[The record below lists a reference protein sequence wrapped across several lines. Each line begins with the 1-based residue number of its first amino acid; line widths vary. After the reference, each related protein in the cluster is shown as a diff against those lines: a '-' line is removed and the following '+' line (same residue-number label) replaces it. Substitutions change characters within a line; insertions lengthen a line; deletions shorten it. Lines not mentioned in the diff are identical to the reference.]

1 MSKSANVK
9 VFCRIRPENE
19 KEKLSGMK
27 TCIIP
32 ASENSVKIFTENIGI
47 DTGKDSSKNKSDN
60 TQTFTFDGVFAPEE
74 EQENI
79 FNIVAKPLINGAL
92 EGINGTLFC
101 YGQTS
106 SGKTY
111 TMEGIHNDTKLMGV
125 IPRMMQYIF
134 ILIEKANSDI
144 EYSVKCQYYQIY
156 NEKIQDLLDIR
167 KKDLAI
173 REDKNKGIWVE
184 DCTEAYVSSQEEM
197 YAIFKE
203 GSNNR
208 TVSATNMNKGSS
220 RSHSLFVVTLFQRNT
235 ITGSSKTGRIY
246 FVDLAGSEKMSKT
259 GIEGGTGLKEAQNI
273 NKSLMTLGMVINSLT
288 EGAKHIPYRDS
299 KLTRVL
305 QESLGGNSMTNL
317 VITCSPNFMNQ
328 SETMSTLRFGQRAK
342 LIKNKV
348 VANTQQSVKEL
359 LIKLKKAEEKIA
371 SLEKIIQGKNGEINI
386 DLKNIKSNNIEISD
400 KNFKCENCKVIA
412 GQLNYVKNELINTMS
427 ENEELVKTKE
437 ELSDD
442 IKNKNDEII
451 KLNDIIHTYEIQL
464 QEYQEEN
471 TNYYNELK
479 KYIEL
484 IMSKNKEMKKEIDN
498 KDIFN
503 VEKIFNT
510 CHKINCE
517 FIEKSG
523 LPYNTEF
530 DDNEVINDDNI
541 LTNLNINNEIKGTD
555 DNNNN
560 INENKENESEN
571 KNEIKDENKI
581 NIENKN
587 ENNEPKKEKENKESK
602 NDKEKEKDKEK
613 DKEFIINNLN
623 RSFYEPNIK
632 NKIIKIIPKI
642 DSKSLNKSF
651 LCTSIKNKSLIPII
665 IKNNETQKPKKI
677 NDNNKSQTQTQ
688 SESESQKQ
696 IDEDKMNKNLE
707 NARKE
712 NEVLKKKNVEL
723 EYIIKALNE
732 KLFEKDQKFQE
743 YKEKSFQ
750 DLVFKENKLQNL
762 ANLIGDLEDENYR
775 LKHFS
780 KDNMTKTKIIMME
793 KQITSFA
800 KEFQKKDEKNKELE
814 NKVKQQEIQIN
825 KLNKENKMLQNN
837 LEFLNKNLN
846 NLGQSNNNDL
856 FSSRINDNGDPFD
869 RHLRR
874 STIFDANSFYD
885 GDSILDQ
892 SFRFQRNKMMKF
904 IKGGTKTNQG
914 FFSKIMDNNRQDTM
928 KFINDFKG
936 QIMNNKDFKMEQLE
950 NQLKQ
955 LDKDV
960 LNTTQSEYN

>member
-32 ASENSVKIFTENIGI
+32 ASENSVKIFTESIGI

-79 FNIVAKPLINGAL
+79 FNVVAKPLINGAL

-197 YAIFKE
+197 YAVFKE

-371 SLEKIIQGKNGEINI
+371 SLEKIIQGKSGEINI
-386 DLKNIKSNNIEISD
+386 DLKNIKNNNIEISD

-412 GQLNYVKNELINTMS
+412 GQLNYVKNELITTMS
-427 ENEELVKTKE
+427 ENEELLKTKD

-442 IKNKNDEII
+442 IKNKNDEIV

-503 VEKIFNT
+503 VEKIFNA

-523 LPYNTEF
+523 IPYNTEF

-541 LTNLNINNEIKGTD
+541 LTNLNINKEMNGTD
-555 DNNNN
+555 DNDNNYN
-560 INENKENESEN
+560 NDENEVKNNENENKA
-571 KNEIKDENKI
+571 KDENKI
-581 NIENKN
+581 NVENKS

-602 NDKEKEKDKEK
+602 NDKEKEEEK
-613 DKEFIINNLN
+613 DKDIIINNLN

-642 DSKSLNKSF
+642 DSKSLNRSF
-651 LCTSIKNKSLIPII
+651 LCTSIKNKSLIPIT
-665 IKNNETQKPKKI
+665 IKNKVTQKSNKVS
-677 NDNNKSQTQTQ
+677 DNNKNQ
-688 SESESQKQ
+688 SETESQSQSQKQ
-696 IDEDKMNKNLE
+696 IDEEKINKNLE

-743 YKEKSFQ
+743 FKEKSFQ

-846 NLGQSNNNDL
+846 NLGQSNNDL

-869 RHLRR
+869 RHTMRR
-874 STIFDANSFYD
+874 STIFDANSFYE

-955 LDKDV
+955 LDRDV
-960 LNTTQSEYN
+960 LNTTQSEFN

>member
-32 ASENSVKIFTENIGI
+32 ASENSVKIFTESIGI

-79 FNIVAKPLINGAL
+79 FNVVAKPLINGAL

-197 YAIFKE
+197 YAVFKE

-371 SLEKIIQGKNGEINI
+371 SLEKIIQGKSGEINI
-386 DLKNIKSNNIEISD
+386 DLKNIKNNNIEISD

-412 GQLNYVKNELINTMS
+412 GQLNYVKNELITTMS
-427 ENEELVKTKE
+427 ENEELLKTKD

-442 IKNKNDEII
+442 IKNKNDEIV

-503 VEKIFNT
+503 VEKIFNA

-523 LPYNTEF
+523 IPYNTEF

-541 LTNLNINNEIKGTD
+541 LTNLNINKEMNGTD
-555 DNNNN
+555 DNDNNYN
-560 INENKENESEN
+560 NDENEVKNNENENKA
-571 KNEIKDENKI
+571 KDENKI
-581 NIENKN
+581 NVENKN

-602 NDKEKEKDKEK
+602 NDKEKEEEK
-613 DKEFIINNLN
+613 DKDIIINNLN

-642 DSKSLNKSF
+642 DSKSLNRSF
-651 LCTSIKNKSLIPII
+651 LCTSIKNKSLIPIT
-665 IKNNETQKPKKI
+665 IKNKVTQKSNKVS
-677 NDNNKSQTQTQ
+677 DNNKNQ
-688 SESESQKQ
+688 SETESQSQKQ
-696 IDEDKMNKNLE
+696 IDEEKINKNLE

-743 YKEKSFQ
+743 FKEKSFQ
-750 DLVFKENKLQNL
+750 DLVFKENK
-762 ANLIGDLEDENYR
+762 IT
-775 LKHFS
+775 KFS
-780 KDNMTKTKIIMME
+780 K
-793 KQITSFA
+793 F
-800 KEFQKKDEKNKELE
+800 
-814 NKVKQQEIQIN
+814 
-825 KLNKENKMLQNN
+825 
-837 LEFLNKNLN
+837 
-846 NLGQSNNNDL
+846 
-856 FSSRINDNGDPFD
+856 
-869 RHLRR
+869 
-874 STIFDANSFYD
+874 
-885 GDSILDQ
+885 
-892 SFRFQRNKMMKF
+892 
-904 IKGGTKTNQG
+904 
-914 FFSKIMDNNRQDTM
+914 NR
-928 KFINDFKG
+928 
-936 QIMNNKDFKMEQLE
+936 
-950 NQLKQ
+950 
-955 LDKDV
+955 
-960 LNTTQSEYN
+960 

>member
-32 ASENSVKIFTENIGI
+32 ASENSVKIFTESIGI

-79 FNIVAKPLINGAL
+79 FNVVAKPLINGAL

-197 YAIFKE
+197 YAVFKE

-371 SLEKIIQGKNGEINI
+371 SLEKIIQGKSGEINI
-386 DLKNIKSNNIEISD
+386 DLKNIKNNNIEISD

-412 GQLNYVKNELINTMS
+412 GQLNYVKNELITTMS
-427 ENEELVKTKE
+427 ENEELLKTKD

-442 IKNKNDEII
+442 IKNKNDEIV

-503 VEKIFNT
+503 VEKIFNA

-523 LPYNTEF
+523 IPYNTEF

-541 LTNLNINNEIKGTD
+541 LTNLNINKEMNGTD
-555 DNNNN
+555 DNDNNYN
-560 INENKENESEN
+560 NDENEVKNNENENKA
-571 KNEIKDENKI
+571 KDENKI
-581 NIENKN
+581 NVENKS

-602 NDKEKEKDKEK
+602 NDKEKEEEK
-613 DKEFIINNLN
+613 DKDIIINNLN

-642 DSKSLNKSF
+642 DSKSLNRSF
-651 LCTSIKNKSLIPII
+651 LCTSIKNKSLIPIT
-665 IKNNETQKPKKI
+665 IKNKVTQKSNKVS
-677 NDNNKSQTQTQ
+677 DNNKNQ
-688 SESESQKQ
+688 SETESQSQSQKQ
-696 IDEDKMNKNLE
+696 IDEEKINKNLE

-743 YKEKSFQ
+743 FKEKSFQ

-814 NKVKQQEIQIN
+814 SKVKQQEIQIN

-846 NLGQSNNNDL
+846 NNDL
-856 FSSRINDNGDPFD
+856 FSSRNNDNGDPFD
-869 RHLRR
+869 RHMRR
-874 STIFDANSFYD
+874 SVVFDSTSFYE

-904 IKGGTKTNQG
+904 IKGGTKANQG

-936 QIMNNKDFKMEQLE
+936 QIMKNKDFKMEQLE

-955 LDKDV
+955 LDRDV
-960 LNTTQSEYN
+960 LNTTQSEFN

>member
-9 VFCRIRPENE
+9 VYCRIRPENE
-19 KEKLSGMK
+19 KEKQSGMK
-27 TCIIP
+27 ICITP
-32 ASENSVKIFTENIGI
+32 TSENSVKILTESVGI
-47 DTGKDSSKNKSDN
+47 DTGKDSSKNKN
-60 TQTFTFDGVFAPEE
+60 ENFQTFTFDSVFDSQT
-74 EQENI
+74 EQEKI
-79 FNIVAKPLINGAL
+79 FEVVAKPLINSAL

-111 TMEGIHNDTKLMGV
+111 TMEGIHNDEKLMGV

-197 YAIFKE
+197 YAVFKE

-328 SETMSTLRFGQRAK
+328 SETLSTLRFGQRAK

-359 LIKLKKAEEKIA
+359 MIKLKKAEEKIA
-371 SLEKIIQGKNGEINI
+371 SLEKIIQGKGGEINI
-386 DLKNIKSNNIEISD
+386 DIKNIKKVEISD
-400 KNFKCENCKVIA
+400 KNFKCEECKVIA
-412 GQLNYVKNELINTMS
+412 GQLNYVKNELINTMT
-427 ENEELVKTKE
+427 ENEELAKYKE
-437 ELSDD
+437 ELCEE
-442 IKNKNDEII
+442 IKNKNNEII
-451 KLNDIIHTYEIQL
+451 KLNDIIQTYEFQL
-464 QEYQEEN
+464 EGYKEEN
-471 TNYYNELK
+471 DNYFNEIKNYMDLIMNELK
-479 KYIEL
+479 EL
-484 IMSKNKEMKKEIDN
+484 K
-498 KDIFN
+498 
-503 VEKIFNT
+503 
-510 CHKINCE
+510 
-517 FIEKSG
+517 
-523 LPYNTEF
+523 
-530 DDNEVINDDNI
+530 
-541 LTNLNINNEIKGTD
+541 
-555 DNNNN
+555 
-560 INENKENESEN
+560 
-571 KNEIKDENKI
+571 
-581 NIENKN
+581 
-587 ENNEPKKEKENKESK
+587 
-602 NDKEKEKDKEK
+602 
-613 DKEFIINNLN
+613 
-623 RSFYEPNIK
+623 
-632 NKIIKIIPKI
+632 
-642 DSKSLNKSF
+642 
-651 LCTSIKNKSLIPII
+651 TSIKNKDILNIGKIYNSSYKINCDLINKFGIPVSFDFDYQIKEDNLVDNI
-665 IKNNETQKPKKI
+665 NDTKNENKINDKENNNKTNIKNNDNNNSNNGININNKNNNNESISFDLNRSFCQPNRKKI
-677 NDNNKSQTQTQ
+677 CIEPIFNDNQKILNKSFIITTIKNRPLVPLLIRNNISKTTTKISISENKKENNNVNNNISQTKEEEET
-688 SESESQKQ
+688 
-696 IDEDKMNKNLE
+696 ININLE
-707 NARKE
+707 TSRKE

-723 EYIIKALNE
+723 EVIIKALNE

-743 YKEKSFQ
+743 YKEKSLQ
-750 DLVFKENKLQNL
+750 DLAFKENKIQNL

-793 KQITSFA
+793 KQINTFA
-800 KEFQKKDEKNKELE
+800 KEFQKKDEKNKDLE
-814 NKVKQQEIQIN
+814 NKVKNLADQIN
-825 KLNKENKMLQNN
+825 KLTKENKMLQTN
-837 LEFLNKNLN
+837 LEFFNKNFN
-846 NLGQSNNNDL
+846 NLGNNNDGNWKR
-856 FSSRINDNGDPFD
+856 SS
-869 RHLRR
+869 
-874 STIFDANSFYD
+874 IFDTSYYD
-885 GDSILDQ
+885 GESVLDQ

-904 IKGGTKTNQG
+904 IKGGTKANGG
-914 FFSKIMDNNRQDTM
+914 FFSKIMGNNGNRQDTM

-936 QIMNNKDFKMEQLE
+936 QALNNNNFKFEQIE
-950 NQLKQ
+950 NQLNL
-955 LDKDV
+955 LDKDI
-960 LNTTQSEYN
+960 LNTTQSEFY